1 MLKRLGR
8 LGRLGMLLIA
18 GIMML
23 AFSSVALAAPND
35 VRAGSQGEDV
45 RQVQQWLIEKGYFD
59 GEADGICG
67 EDTVKAIKHFQV
79 DNDLEADGICGRMTR
94 AKLNP
99 NAQDYTSG
107 RPMMV
112 EATAYSAYD
121 PGNGMYTCMGTLLKH
136 GIIAVDPG
144 TIPLGTRVYIPG
156 YGEAVAEDQG
166 WGIRG
171 AMIDIAFDTHEE
183 ALAFG
188 RQYIEIY
195 ILD

>member
-1 MLKRLGR
+1 MIILLGIDGPA
-8 LGRLGMLLIA
+8 LDDEGLCPFLDLESFFLDIALTQEMGA

-121 PGNGMYTCMGTLLKH
+121 PGNGMYICMGTDVSVVLRYS
-136 GIIAVDPG
+136 AS
-144 TIPLGTRVYIPG
+144 
-156 YGEAVAEDQG
+156 
-166 WGIRG
+166 
-171 AMIDIAFDTHEE
+171 
-183 ALAFG
+183 LAF
-188 RQYIEIY
+188 RSS
-195 ILD
+195 